1 MANFIARAETKIAA
15 PAAQV
20 WRALTDPEIIA
31 RYFFGTKVETDW
43 QPGSPGVW
51 RGVYE
56 GTSYEDQGR
65 VLEVELHRLLKFTNI
80 SPLTGLPDTPENYH
94 ALALHLEE
102 HGQTTRVWLTQDN
115 NADEAEAQRAT
126 EDWKIVLRG
135 LKRTVEED

>member
-1 MANFIARAETKIAA
+1 MANVIAHAETEIAA

-43 QPGSPGVW
+43 QPGSPIVW

-56 GTSYEDQGR
+56 GTSYEDKGR
-65 VLEVELHRLLKFTNI
+65 VLEVELYRLLRFTHF

-94 ALALHLEE
+94 ALAFHLDE
-102 HGQTTRVWLTQDN
+102 HGQNTHV
-115 NADEAEAQRAT
+115 
-126 EDWKIVLRG
+126 
-135 LKRTVEED
+135 